1 MYLTGLQ
8 IEGFRGAEHWSMPA
22 GAGRVMA
29 LPQGLSG
36 CAVADA
42 ITLFGAALGGADRMA
57 VARRLGWA
65 GPATVLVGEGADG
78 ELQGLRASAVSAV
91 VADGLRTVTVEAVL
105 ALDPPLFGQ
114 LREHAA
120 RDPRMVTALGQDPSV
135 RIKVGWLFSKDRTNA
150 HTSVL
155 SLRVGDVG
163 FEIAGKDR
171 PAWVPELLSDLGH
184 RFARTDPFEP
194 VSVTARRWL
203 EATLSANPVARQGL
217 AAANTA
223 LGLPPFGLPAL
234 GLLQETSGADQEE
247 ASRDIEVVF
256 GDELARV
263 RQLGRHAHDALRI
276 AYATFVL
283 RPDVLVIDE
292 PLGPELRD
300 WFQALTEADE
310 APVEQVW
317 HG

>member
-8 IEGFRGAEHWSMPA
+8 IEGFRGAERWSLPA
-22 GAGRVMA
+22 GPGRVVA
-29 LPQGLSG
+29 LPEGLSC

-42 ITLFGAALGGADRMA
+42 LTLFGAALGGTDRLA
-57 VARRLGWA
+57 LARRLGWA
-65 GPATVLVGEGADG
+65 SPATALVGEGADA

-91 VADGLRTVTVEAVL
+91 VAPALRSVTIEALL

-150 HTSVL
+150 HASVL

-163 FEIAGKDR
+163 FEIVGKDR
-171 PAWVPELLSDLGH
+171 PSWVPELLSNLGR

-194 VSVTARRWL
+194 VGVTAERWL
-203 EATLSANPVARQGL
+203 AATLSSDPAVRAGL
-217 AAANTA
+217 AAANLA
-223 LGLPPFGLPAL
+223 LAQPPFELPAP
-234 GLLQETSGADQEE
+234 GLLQETSTGSQEVD
-247 ASRDIEVVF
+247 RDIEVVF
-256 GDELARV
+256 GDGLARV
-263 RQLGRHAHDALRI
+263 RQLGRQAHDALRI